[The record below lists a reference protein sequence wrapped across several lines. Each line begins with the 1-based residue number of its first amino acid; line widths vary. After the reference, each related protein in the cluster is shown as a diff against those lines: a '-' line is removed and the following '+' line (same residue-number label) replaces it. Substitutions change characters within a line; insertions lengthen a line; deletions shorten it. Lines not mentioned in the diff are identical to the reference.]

1 MLLEIFHQAE
11 ERVVCGERRTGSSFG
26 HMFGGAAD
34 YVGLRTSGKQPPVHL
49 LLRLD
54 MSDPSVGVTMPGIRW
69 LPLLCA
75 IRYGAC
81 DLGYRVVSDTEVAIL
96 HRREKRAWD
105 GFPYDGYPAKLPPEP
120 IDIREGSYDPANPRD
135 ALSYA
140 GVFGY
145 DALSPGQFEELARF
159 VVREGIFDPEISE
172 CETPEEFLEDN
183 CWPFQQGKPEDA
195 CPNASCANR
204 STSRGHAAI
213 RDLSRGA
220 REGPRALGAELR
232 QPPDHLPGLPGM
244 RRDPDRE
251 SVRLIRGRRAA
262 PRTSGPLAS
271 TCRRMSTT
279 A

>member
-1 MLLEIFHQAE
+1 LRTILILIEEKWLMLLEIFHQAE
-11 ERVVCGERRTGSSFG
+11 RRVFRGERRAGSAFG
-26 HMFGGAAD
+26 HMFGGASD
-34 YVGLRTSGKQPPVHL
+34 YVGPSTSGKQPPVHL

-54 MSDPSVGVTMPGIRW
+54 MNDQSVGVTMPGIRW

-105 GFPYDGYPAKLPPEP
+105 GFPYDGYPEKLPPEP
-120 IDIREGSYDPANPRD
+120 IDISEVQYDPANPRN

-159 VVREGIFDPEISE
+159 VVREGIYHPEISE

-183 CWPFQQGKPEDA
+183 CWPFQQGKPEDV
-195 CPNASCANR
+195 CPNASCANHR
-204 STSRGHAAI
+204 RPGALRPFAIFREERARVRGLWGPDCGSLQIIYQVCPACGAI
-213 RDLSRGA
+213 RTGNQCD
-220 REGPRALGAELR
+220 
-232 QPPDHLPGLPGM
+232 
-244 RRDPDRE
+244 
-251 SVRLIRGRRAA
+251 
-262 PRTSGPLAS
+262 
-271 TCRRMSTT
+271 
-279 A
+279 

>member
-11 ERVVCGERRTGSSFG
+11 RRIFRGERRAGPTFG

-34 YVGLRTSGKQPPVHL
+34 YVGLSTSGKQPPVHL

-96 HRREKRAWD
+96 HRGEKRPWD
-105 GFPYDGYPAKLPPEP
+105 AFPYDGYSEKLPAEP
-120 IDIREGSYDPANPRD
+120 IDINEGRYDPADPKE

-145 DALSPGQFEELARF
+145 DALSPEQFEELARF
-159 VVREGIFDPEISE
+159 VVREGIFDPDIFLEW
-172 CETPEEFLEDN
+172 ETPEAFLEDN
-183 CWPFQQGKPEDA
+183 CWPFQQGKPEGI

-204 STSRGHAAI
+204 RRPGAMRPFAIFREELARARTLWGPDCGSLQIIYQVCPACGAI
-213 RDLSRGA
+213 RTGNQCD
-220 REGPRALGAELR
+220 
-232 QPPDHLPGLPGM
+232 
-244 RRDPDRE
+244 
-251 SVRLIRGRRAA
+251 
-262 PRTSGPLAS
+262 
-271 TCRRMSTT
+271 
-279 A
+279 